1 MQCEEA
7 HVLVLYTGGTIGMK
21 YIDGVY
27 QPEANYLLHAIR
39 DLSLLNDDD
48 YVSTYYSDAEI
59 RPYCLPPLQH
69 SKKRVVYWMIEYD
82 PLLDSSDMTFD
93 DWIHIGKDIQRAY
106 DQYVGFVIL
115 HGTDT
120 LAYTA
125 CALSFMLENV
135 RKPIVITGA
144 QIPVC
149 EVRSDGREN
158 LIGALIIAANYDI
171 PEVTVYFNNKL
182 FRGNR
187 TVKIDNRS
195 MDAFESPNMLPIAYM
210 DVDIKVINIHD
221 VAISLFLE
229 GRTFAVNYDSIF
241 RSPSMAPFVVHDQ
254 LCRNV
259 GLLRIFPSMSI
270 ENVRASLQAPIEG
283 VVLQTFGAGNMPSHR
298 TDIIDEL
305 KKAVDR
311 GCIIINCSQC
321 VRGQVDIHYLTGKV
335 LYDMGI
341 IPGSDMTAEAALTK
355 LSYVLSKDCWELV
368 EKKAMMVKNIR
379 GELTVAKAEPLK
391 DLEIVSQMARFLHLS
406 SSHEMKLLC
415 HAIFPQLLC
424 YAASN
429 GDIEMLKALHEN
441 GVDLSVVD
449 YNGRNALHVAA
460 SAGHVGAVK
469 YLLTQGVSFH
479 LRDQWDE
486 NALVSA
492 VKMKNKILIETLRS
506 AGALLSINS
515 RRLGV
520 ELCLCASYGDTETLN
535 SWLAAGAD
543 INQQDYNGET
553 ALHIAVK
560 SRNKQLVH
568 YLLDRD
574 ADPYK
579 IDDFNLTPLRH
590 AKKLNLQ
597 DLVIRMKKMKKVQ

>member
-21 YIDGVY
+21 YIDGGVDIVY

-125 CALSFMLENV
+125 CALSFMLEN
-135 RKPIVITGA
+135 
-144 QIPVC
+144 IPVC

-210 DVDIKVINIHD
+210 DFTFIVSFDPISVINIHD

-283 VVLQTFGAGNMPSHR
+283 VVLQTFGA
-298 TDIIDEL
+298 
-305 KKAVDR
+305 AVDR

-479 LRDQWDE
+479 LR
-486 NALVSA
+486 
-492 VKMKNKILIETLRS
+492 
-506 AGALLSINS
+506 ALLSINS

-590 AKKLNLQ
+590 AKNL
-597 DLVIRMKKMKKVQ
+597 IYKI